1 MASLEELAPARNDE
15 TVVYAPYYQG
25 TKRKFL
31 PYAVSLYHQG
41 GVAGERP
48 IEGDS
53 SIPFEASWSV
63 SQLPTE
69 RTRCRV
75 RFARDPDL
83 SYETT
88 LSNAELIDCLI
99 ELIEGYRTKAVADF
113 PQTFYQRLFDV
124 APAEV
129 YKNPQESVKLGTV
142 LVEQN
147 WLSQQQLDW
156 ALQKQRGTGERLGE
170 ILTRQGL
177 ISPQSLSQVLSEQK
191 QLNNL

>member
-1 MASLEELAPARNDE
+1 MVSLEQLTPAQNDE
-15 TVVYAPYYQG
+15 IVVYAPYYHG
-25 TKRKFL
+25 AKRKLL

-41 GVAGERP
+41 AVAGERP
-48 IEGDS
+48 IEGS
-53 SIPFEASWSV
+53 ASIPFEASWSV

-75 RFARDPDL
+75 RFDRDPDL

-99 ELIEGYRTKAVADF
+99 DLIEGDRAKAVADF
-113 PQTFYQRLFDV
+113 PQTFYQKLFDAV
-124 APAEV
+124 SAEA
-129 YKNPQESVKLGTV
+129 YKKPQESVKLGTV

-170 ILTRQGL
+170 ILARQGW
-177 ISPQSLSQVLSEQK
+177 ISPQSLSQVLNEQK